1 MARPR
6 ISVFIA
12 HTLDGL
18 IATDDDRLDWL
29 FAAGAEGEDY
39 GYDAFMAD
47 VDAVAM
53 GRGTYSFI
61 EHTDWSY
68 GDRPVYVFTRRE
80 VEPRPE
86 FTYWER
92 TPAQAVAE
100 WEAAGHRHVYVDGG
114 VLISSFLDAG
124 LVDDLTLTV
133 VPLLL
138 GSGKRLFHPVGR
150 STALRLESVTPFP
163 SGMVSMR
170 YTRVEQ
176 DED

>member
-1 MARPR
+1 MSRPR

-12 HTLDGL
+12 HTVDGY
-18 IATDDDRLDWL
+18 IATDDDSLEWL
-29 FAAGAEGEDY
+29 FASGAEGEDY

-61 EHTDWSY
+61 EHSDWSY
-68 GDRPVYVFTRRE
+68 GARPVYVFTTRD
-80 VEPRPE
+80 VVARPE
-86 FTYWER
+86 FRYWARSPE
-92 TPAQAVAE
+92 QAVAE

-114 VLISSFLDAG
+114 DLISQFLAAG

-138 GSGKRLFHPVGR
+138 GSGKRLFHPVAVPT
-150 STALRLESVTPFP
+150 SLTLESATPFP
-163 SGMVSMR
+163 SGMVSLR
-170 YTRVEQ
+170 YVVRR
-176 DED
+176 